1 MNLALYIAKRYLFAK
16 KSHNVINIISA
27 ISVVGMAIG
36 TAALVVILSVFNG
49 FNGII
54 EQNLG
59 ELDPDYKI
67 VPSEGKTFSTDDFPF
82 DRIPGNFRA
91 TGIVEENVFVT
102 YGDNQGFAKAKG
114 VGEDADPSLMHG
126 DIALARFGAGI
137 AGKLGIV
144 PRFLEPAYL
153 FFPDRST
160 RLSPI
165 NPEAA
170 LNKVRVQPSEIFS
183 VTTDIDNEL
192 VMVPIGTMRELM
204 GYSDDE
210 VTAIELRGNG
220 DIGFDPGD
228 GFVVLDR
235 YQQHPGLFKM
245 MKYEKAAIYLI
256 LVFIVII
263 ISLNI
268 FGSLSMLIIEK
279 SGDVETL
286 RAMGAG
292 DKLIRKIFA
301 LEGWLISL
309 LGMVSGL
316 VVGVII
322 VLVQSRFGIVKLPG
336 NYLID
341 AYPVELQLTD
351 LLLTVAAVA
360 AIGFIISLS
369 AGRNRLLGQ
378 PSRP

>member
-1 MNLALYIAKRYLFAK
+1 M
-16 KSHNVINIISA
+16 
-27 ISVVGMAIG
+27 
-36 TAALVVILSVFNG
+36 
-49 FNGII
+49 
-54 EQNLG
+54 
-59 ELDPDYKI
+59 
-67 VPSEGKTFSTDDFPF
+67 
-82 DRIPGNFRA
+82 
-91 TGIVEENVFVT
+91 
-102 YGDNQGFAKAKG
+102 
-114 VGEDADPSLMHG
+114 
-126 DIALARFGAGI
+126 
-137 AGKLGIV
+137 
-144 PRFLEPAYL
+144 
-153 FFPDRST
+153 
-160 RLSPI
+160 
-165 NPEAA
+165 
-170 LNKVRVQPSEIFS
+170 QPSEIFS

-235 YQQHPGLFKM
+235 YQQHPDLFKM

>member
-36 TAALVVILSVFNG
+36 TAALVIILSVFNG

-67 VPSEGKTFSTDDFPF
+67 VPSEGKTFSTGDFPF

-153 FFPDRST
+153 FFPDRSA

-235 YQQHPGLFKM
+235 YQQHPDLFKM

-309 LGMVSGL
+309 LGMISGL

>member
-36 TAALVVILSVFNG
+36 TAALVVILSVYNG

-67 VPSEGKTFSTDDFPF
+67 VPSEGKTFSTGDFPF

-153 FFPDRST
+153 FFPDRSA

-235 YQQHPGLFKM
+235 YQQHPDLFKM

>member
-36 TAALVVILSVFNG
+36 TAALVIILSVFNG

-153 FFPDRST
+153 FFPDRSA

-235 YQQHPGLFKM
+235 YQQHPDLFKM

>member
-36 TAALVVILSVFNG
+36 TAALVIILSVYNG

-67 VPSEGKTFSTDDFPF
+67 VPSEGKTFSTGDFPF

-91 TGIVEENVFVT
+91 TGIVEGNVFVT

-153 FFPDRST
+153 FFPDRSA

-235 YQQHPGLFKM
+235 YQQHPDLFKM

>member
-153 FFPDRST
+153 FFPDRSA

-235 YQQHPGLFKM
+235 YQQHPDLFKM

>member
-36 TAALVVILSVFNG
+36 TAALVVILSVYNG

-137 AGKLGIV
+137 AGKLSIV

-153 FFPDRST
+153 FFPDRSA

-235 YQQHPGLFKM
+235 YQQHPDLFKM

>member
-36 TAALVVILSVFNG
+36 TAALVIILSVFNG

-67 VPSEGKTFSTDDFPF
+67 VPSEGKTFSTGDFPF

-153 FFPDRST
+153 FFPDRSA

-235 YQQHPGLFKM
+235 YQQHPDLFKM

>member
-67 VPSEGKTFSTDDFPF
+67 VPSEGKTFSTGDFPF
-82 DRIPGNFRA
+82 DRIPGNFRV

-153 FFPDRST
+153 FFPDRSA

-235 YQQHPGLFKM
+235 YQQHPDLFKM

-316 VVGVII
+316 VIGVII

-360 AIGFIISLS
+360 GIGFIISLS

>member
-36 TAALVVILSVFNG
+36 TAALVVILSVYNG

-67 VPSEGKTFSTDDFPF
+67 VPSEGKTFSTGDFPF
-82 DRIPGNFRA
+82 DRIPENFRA

-153 FFPDRST
+153 FFPDRSA

-235 YQQHPGLFKM
+235 YQQHPDLFKM

>member
-67 VPSEGKTFSTDDFPF
+67 VPSEGKTFSTGDFPF

-153 FFPDRST
+153 FFPDRSA

-235 YQQHPGLFKM
+235 YQQHPDLFKM

-316 VVGVII
+316 VIGVII
-322 VLVQSRFGIVKLPG
+322 VLIQSRFGIVKLPG

>member
-36 TAALVVILSVFNG
+36 TAALVIILSVFNG

-67 VPSEGKTFSTDDFPF
+67 VPSEGKTFSTGDFPF
-82 DRIPGNFRA
+82 DRIPENFRA

-153 FFPDRST
+153 FFPDRSA

-235 YQQHPGLFKM
+235 YQQHPDLFKM

>member
-36 TAALVVILSVFNG
+36 TAALVVILSVYNG

-153 FFPDRST
+153 FFPDRSA

-235 YQQHPGLFKM
+235 YQQHPDLFKM